1 MKKILS
7 GILDFTEFVP
17 LGWVLTCIDLGS
29 DWLRESPVEGLFTLA
44 VATFIAGML
53 SASGSFAAAGGN
65 WGHSMPTGHDLPI
78 GERIRNLLV
87 MLAVLAFLTYAIELA
102 TPSGIDG

>member
-17 LGWVLTCIDLGS
+17 LGWVLTCIDLGV
-29 DWLRESPVEGLFTLA
+29 DWITKSPVEGLLTLA
-44 VATFIAGML
+44 AATFIAGIL
-53 SASGSFAAAGGN
+53 WAFGASAATGGN
-65 WGHSMPTGHDLPI
+65 RVNSMPAGHNLPI

-87 MLAVLAFLTYAIELA
+87 MLAVLAFITYAIRLA
-102 TPSGIDG
+102 MSS

>member
-17 LGWVLTCIDLGS
+17 LGWVLTCIDQGV
-29 DWLRESPVEGLFTLA
+29 DWITKSPAEGLLTLA
-44 VATFIAGML
+44 AATFIAGIL

-65 WGHSMPTGHDLPI
+65 WGNSMPAGHDLPI
-78 GERIRNLLV
+78 GERIRNLLI
-87 MLAVLAFLTYAIELA
+87 MLAVLALITYAIWRA
-102 TPSGIDG
+102 MPS

>member
-17 LGWVLTCIDLGS
+17 LGWGLTCLYLGP
-29 DWLRESPVEGLFTLA
+29 DWLKGSLVEGLYTLA
-44 VATFIAGML
+44 AATFIAGIL
-53 SASGSFAAAGGN
+53 STFGSFAAAGGN
-65 WGHSMPTGHDLPI
+65 WGNSMPAGHDLPI

-87 MLAVLAFLTYAIELA
+87 MLAVLAFITYAIRLA
-102 TPSGIDG
+102 MSS